1 MSIIAQAQ
9 KQGCSCLFVDT
20 EHTFDPVYATRLGI
34 SLKELMVSQPDY
46 GEQALEIVDT
56 MLRSNAIDLVVVDSV
71 AALTP
76 KAEIDGEMG
85 DSHMGLQARLMSQA
99 LRKLTAIIS
108 RTGATVIFT
117 NQIRMKIG
125 VMFGSPETTTGGNA
139 LKFYASMRLDIRKIN
154 TIKNKEDVIGVQTR
168 VKVVKNKVA
177 PPYRQAEFDIM
188 YNEGISKLGE
198 LIDYGVK
205 FNLVEK
211 AGSWYAYNG
220 EKIGQGKDSA
230 KVYFKQQQAKAIELE
245 SMIKE
250 FASTT
255 NALVMTGEDED
266 GVAMVEQEVSK
277 NTSELVE

>member
-1 MSIIAQAQ
+1 
-9 KQGCSCLFVDT
+9 
-20 EHTFDPVYATRLGI
+20 
-34 SLKELMVSQPDY
+34 
-46 GEQALEIVDT
+46 
-56 MLRSNAIDLVVVDSV
+56 
-71 AALTP
+71 
-76 KAEIDGEMG
+76 
-85 DSHMGLQARLMSQA
+85 
-99 LRKLTAIIS
+99 
-108 RTGATVIFT
+108 
-117 NQIRMKIG
+117 
-125 VMFGSPETTTGGNA
+125 
-139 LKFYASMRLDIRKIN
+139 MRLDIRKIN